1 MSTTYV
7 ALLRGIN
14 VGGNKKVP
22 MATLAEVFR
31 AAGCSAI
38 RTYIQ
43 SGNVVFEAPPARSAN
58 LASSLAGRIEDRFG
72 FEVPVVLRTAD
83 ALEEVT
89 RENPFLG
96 DRAVDVERL
105 HVAFLA
111 DAPSKSRGGR
121 LDPARSPPDVFRLVG
136 SEIYLHLP
144 NGVAR
149 SKLTNAYFDAA
160 LETTTT
166 IRNWR
171 TVLALLALLKPAAP
185 SA

>member
-22 MATLAEVFR
+22 MAELSDVFR
-31 AAGCSAI
+31 AAGCASV

-43 SGNVVFEAPPARSAN
+43 SGNIVFEAPPARGRS
-58 LASSLAGRIEDRFG
+58 LRSTLAGRIQDRFG
-72 FEVPVVLRTAD
+72 FEVPVVLRTAGE
-83 ALEEVT
+83 LEEVT
-89 RENPFLG
+89 RENPFVR
-96 DRAVDVERL
+96 DRTFDEDKL

-111 DAPSKSRGGR
+111 DLPSAGRVAR
-121 LDPARSPPDVFRLVG
+121 LDPVRSAPDAFRVVK

-149 SKLTNAYFDAA
+149 SKLTNSYFDGL
-160 LETTTT
+160 LETTST

-171 TVLALLALLKPAAP
+171 TVLKLLDLTR
-185 SA
+185 S